1 MAGMD
6 ERYLKELEQFLEA
19 EEEMAR
25 QGVDLLADPE
35 YRTLREL
42 YIDGEIDQAEFLG
55 RIEALAASRPDEDLV
70 SFTVLDEAEEALL
83 GIEGGVPGDDD
94 EFFVLDPEGAAD
106 ADDQDGADEDD
117 DDDAE
122 EASPRSGRPLTH

>member
-6 ERYLKELEQFLEA
+6 EHYLKELEQFLEA

-55 RIEALAASRPDEDLV
+55 RIEALAASRPDEEGV
-70 SFTVLDEAEEALL
+70 SFTVLEEAEEALL
-83 GIEGGVPGDDD
+83 SVGGGSRGDDD
-94 EFFVLDPEGAAD
+94 EFFVLDANGDEVT
-106 ADDQDGADEDD
+106 DDDEDEDD
-117 DDDAE
+117 TPSA
-122 EASPRSGRPLTH
+122 GRPTTH

>member
-6 ERYLKELEQFLEA
+6 ERYLKELEQFLLA

-42 YIDGEIDQAEFLG
+42 YIDGEIDQEEFLG
-55 RIEALAASRPDEDLV
+55 RIEALAASRPDEGGV
-70 SFTVLDEAEEALL
+70 SFSVLDEAEEALL
-83 GIEGGVPGDDD
+83 EAEGGESRPEDVPGDDAFED
-94 EFFVLDPEGAAD
+94 EEDEEDEEGGE
-106 ADDQDGADEDD
+106 DGGL
-117 DDDAE
+117 
-122 EASPRSGRPLTH
+122 PPLH

>member
-6 ERYLKELEQFLEA
+6 EHYLKELEQFLEA

-55 RIEALAASRPDEDLV
+55 RIEALAASRPDEEGV
-70 SFTVLDEAEEALL
+70 SFTVLEEAEDALMSVD
-83 GIEGGVPGDDD
+83 GGSRGDDD
-94 EFFVLDPEGAAD
+94 EFFVLDAD
-106 ADDQDGADEDD
+106 GDDAPDD
-117 DDDAE
+117 DGDVDDTPPA
-122 EASPRSGRPLTH
+122 GRPLTH